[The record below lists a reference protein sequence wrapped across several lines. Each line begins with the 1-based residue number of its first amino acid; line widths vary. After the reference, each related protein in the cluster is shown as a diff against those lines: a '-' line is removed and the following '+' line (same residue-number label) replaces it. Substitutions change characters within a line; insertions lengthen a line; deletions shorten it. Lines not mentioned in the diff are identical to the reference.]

1 MEPGHHAY
9 RWDLDKTYLRTE
21 FDTLRDLVRTALEP
35 AWRKRTVPGAAAL
48 LREISA
54 TGPAGIYI
62 LSGSPEQMRRVLE
75 EKLRL
80 DGVRWDRF
88 TLKPNL
94 RNMLRL
100 RFRALRDQ
108 VGYKLPSLL
117 AGRAE
122 TEEHVTESLFGDDA
136 EADAFVYSLYADLLA
151 GRVGDETLLEVLRRA
166 RTYDDVVADILRL
179 ARRLRRSADAEP
191 RDVVRHVFIHL
202 DRRTEPDTFALYG
215 RRLCPFFNYFQPALV
230 LLEHDLLGAPATLRV
245 GAEMVVHH
253 AFSPDALWASFED
266 LAGRRHV
273 SRRSAVAL
281 LDALGTDLDAYGPAA
296 SVLAKFGAALEPSVR
311 SLDSMPDDSPP
322 DVIDYV
328 TALEQDLERR
338 AELKR
343 RIRALTR

>member
-1 MEPGHHAY
+1 MDPGRHAY

-21 FDTLRDLVRTALEP
+21 FDTLRDLVRTAFEP

-122 TEEHVTESLFGDDA
+122 TEEHVTETLFGDDA
-136 EADAFVYSLYADLLA
+136 EADAFVYSLYADVLA

-166 RTYDDVVADILRL
+166 RTYDDVSADILRL
-179 ARRLRRSADAEP
+179 ARRLRRPADATT
-191 RDVVRHVFIHL
+191 RDVVRHIFIHL
-202 DRRTEPDTFALYG
+202 DRRTEPDTFSLYG

-230 LLEHDLLGAPATLRV
+230 LLEQGLLAAPATLRV

-266 LAGRRHV
+266 LATRRYLGRRC
-273 SRRSAVAL
+273 ATTL
-281 LDALGTDLDAYGPAA
+281 LEGLATDLDAYGPAA
-296 SVLAKFGAALEPSVR
+296 SVLSQFGASLEKAIGE
-311 SLDSMPDDSPP
+311 LDHEPDDTPP

-328 TALEQDLERR
+328 TALAQDLERR
-338 AELKR
+338 ADMKR